1 MADIGK
7 RTLPLLQDV
16 ELLGF
21 AKHSGP
27 ETQTGQQRSVTAK
40 VGKPMAAQSLGPKST
55 KLNTPR

>member
-40 VGKPMAAQSLGPKST
+40 VGKPDQSLGPKST